1 MQRAIYMDWNATA
14 PVRPEA
20 ARAVLSALEVCGNP
34 SSVHGFGRNARK
46 LMEEARI
53 TLASRVGAKVEN
65 VIFTSGGTEANMLA
79 LSSRGERRLIVSAI
93 EHDSVLKPALAAGAA
108 VIKVDRNGVV
118 ELDHLRFLLE
128 QDARPALVLLMLAN
142 NETGVLQ
149 PVAEAAE
156 IAHAHGARLHC
167 DAAQALGRVN
177 VDLAALGADSLTVSG
192 HKFGASQGVGALVT
206 NGAPVSALLLGGGQ
220 ERSRR
225 AGTENVPA
233 IAGFGAAVAAIDLA
247 TRANVTVL
255 RDALEHR
262 LLDWDP
268 ALTVF
273 GRDVARLP
281 NTLCFAAGDK
291 PAETLVM
298 ALDLA
303 GIAVSA
309 GSACSSGK
317 VRPSHVVTAMG
328 FDAVMAGTALRVSL
342 GESNTES
349 DIDAFMAAWRRIQ
362 APTATQIQPAA

>member
-20 ARAVLSALEVCGNP
+20 ARAVLAALETCGNP
-34 SSVHGFGRNARK
+34 SSVHGFGRRARK

-53 TLASRVGAKVEN
+53 ALANRVGAKVEN
-65 VIFTSGGTEANMLA
+65 VIFTSGGTEANALA
-79 LSSRGERRLIVSAI
+79 LGSRGARRLIVSAI
-93 EHDSVLKPALAAGAA
+93 EHDSILKPALAAGAA

-118 ELDHLRFLLE
+118 DLDHLRFLLE
-128 QDARPALVLLMLAN
+128 QDARPALVALMLAN

-149 PVAEAAE
+149 PVAQAAE

-167 DAAQALGRVN
+167 DAAQALGRIR
-177 VDLAALGADSLTVSG
+177 VDLAALGADTLAVSG
-192 HKFGASQGVGALVT
+192 HKFGAPQGVGALVT
-206 NGAPVSALLLGGGQ
+206 NGAPVSPQLVGGGQ

-233 IAGFGAAVAAIDLA
+233 IAGFGAAVAAIDLNA
-247 TRANVTVL
+247 SAEVAPL
-255 RDALEHR
+255 RDALERR
-262 LLDWDP
+262 LIDWDSGV
-268 ALTVF
+268 TVF
-273 GRDVARLP
+273 GRDGARLP
-281 NTLCFAAGDK
+281 NTLCFAAGGK

-317 VRPSHVVTAMG
+317 VKPSHVVTAMG
-328 FDAVMAGTALRVSL
+328 FDAAQAATALRVSL
-342 GESNTES
+342 GETSTES
-349 DIDAFMAAWRRIQ
+349 DIDAFMAAWTRIQ
-362 APTATQIQPAA
+362 APAATQIQPAA